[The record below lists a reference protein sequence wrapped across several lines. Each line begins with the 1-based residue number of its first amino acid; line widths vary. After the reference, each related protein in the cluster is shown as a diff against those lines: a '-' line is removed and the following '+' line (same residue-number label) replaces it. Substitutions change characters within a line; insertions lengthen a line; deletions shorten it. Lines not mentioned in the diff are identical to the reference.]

1 MPADV
6 ADVVVLGIR
15 HHGPGSA
22 RAVAEALDEVQP
34 DVVLIEGAPE
44 LDAVLPL
51 MASPDMRPPVAGL
64 VYAPDEPK
72 RAAFYPMA
80 VFSPEW
86 VAATW
91 ALRHGVEVHFTD
103 LPAAHQLALGFR
115 DDEKADSGRDP
126 ASVDGPAGPSRDNES
141 VAAERREA
149 DRESGDAPDD
159 NGGVLATPSD
169 RRPGDPVAGDPV
181 AGGDAGESGVGW
193 EVDADADPISVLAGA
208 AGFDDPERWWEDAVE
223 HRHGGLDRFT
233 AVMEAMAELRAD
245 GALARRHNR
254 SNERREAAMRRTL
267 RATMK
272 RADKVA
278 FVCGAWH
285 APALRPES
293 FPTAKHDTDLLKGL
307 PKVKV
312 AATWVPWTNGRLAF
326 RSGYG
331 AGVASPGWYE
341 HLFTAPDEV
350 STRWLARTAQ
360 LLRAE
365 EIPTSSATVIEAVR
379 LADALAALRE
389 RPLAGVSELTDATE
403 AVLCAGSKVPL
414 AIVGEKLFVGEALG
428 AVPDETPMVPLA
440 RDLEKQQKRLRLK
453 PSAAEQVITLDLRTE
468 THRARSHLLHRLR
481 LLDIPW
487 GEQVDSGRSKG
498 TFKESWRLQWHPEL
512 AVRLIDAS
520 GKGTTIAG
528 AAAATVAE
536 GVDDADIATLTE
548 LIETALLAE
557 LPEALASAMEA
568 LADRAAR
575 QRDTQRLMA
584 AVEPLA
590 RITRYGNVRRVD
602 TELVASV
609 LQGIAVRVSI
619 GLGAACTALDDDAAL
634 ALRRLIDGVHRGLAM
649 VDDAEQ
655 RTRWYTALAGVA
667 DQGGVHGTV
676 GGRATRLLLD
686 GGRITASDANRRLS
700 LRLSAG
706 AEALESAAWLDSFLS
721 GDAALLLHD
730 DELLDVVDDWLS
742 DVPAALFDDLLP
754 LVRRTFS
761 SFSQPERRMIG
772 QKARRLD
779 PSAAGGRAAGGAA
792 DGSDGDARFNPER
805 ARLAL
810 PVLRQILGTAP

>member
-1 MPADV
+1 V
-6 ADVVVLGIR
+6 ADRAEVVVLGIR

-22 RAVAEALDEVQP
+22 RAVAQALDEVQP
-34 DVVLIEGAPE
+34 EVVLIEGAPE

-64 VYAPDEPK
+64 VYAPDEPM

-103 LPAAHQLALGFR
+103 LPAAHQLALGEEDVSFP
-115 DDEKADSGRDP
+115 SGRP
-126 ASVDGPAGPSRDNES
+126 APAGTSDDNRS
-141 VAAERREA
+141 SAAELGRPDARLDDA
-149 DRESGDAPDD
+149 QQVGDTVLAGQPGEGERASAELAVDPEMD
-159 NGGVLATPSD
+159 PIGVLA
-169 RRPGDPVAGDPV
+169 A
-181 AGGDAGESGVGW
+181 
-193 EVDADADPISVLAGA
+193 A

-233 AVMEAMAELRAD
+233 AVNEAMAELRAD
-245 GALARRHNR
+245 GALAQRHKV
-254 SNERREAAMRRTL
+254 SNDRREAAMRKTL
-267 RATMK
+267 RSVMK
-272 RADKVA
+272 RVGEGKKVA

-285 APALRPES
+285 APALDPEA
-293 FPTAKHDTDLLKGL
+293 FPTAKADNDLLKGL
-307 PKVKV
+307 PKLKV

-331 AGVASPGWYE
+331 AGVTSPGWYE

-350 STRWLARTAQ
+350 SARWLARTAQ

-389 RPLAGVSELTDATE
+389 RPLAGLSELADATE
-403 AVLCAGSKVPL
+403 AVLCAGSPVPL
-414 AIVGEKLFVGEALG
+414 EIVGEKLFVGEALG

-440 RDLEKQQKRLRLK
+440 RDLEKQQKKLRLK
-453 PSAAEQVITLDLRTE
+453 PGAAEQVVTLDLRTE
-468 THRARSHLLHRLR
+468 SHRGRSHLLHRLQ
-481 LLDIPW
+481 LIGVPW
-487 GEQVDSGRSKG
+487 GDPVDSGRTKG

-520 GKGTTIAG
+520 GRGTTIAE
-528 AAAATVAE
+528 AAASTVAE
-536 GVDDADIATLTE
+536 GVADADIATLTE
-548 LIETALLAE
+548 LIESAMLAE
-557 LPEALASAMEA
+557 LPEALAAAMDA

-590 RITRYGNVRRVD
+590 RITRYGNVRQVD

-609 LQGIAVRVSI
+609 LHGIAVRVAI
-619 GLGAACTALDDDAAL
+619 GLGAACTALDDHAAT
-634 ALRRLIDGVHRGLAM
+634 AMRRLIDGVHRGLAM

-655 RTRWYTALAGVA
+655 RGRWYQALAGVA

-730 DELLDVVDDWLS
+730 DELLEVVDDWLS
-742 DVPAALFDDLLP
+742 EVPVTLFDDLLP

-761 SFSQPERRMIG
+761 AFSRPERRMIG

-779 PSAAGGRAAGGAA
+779 DSAGGGATGTGGN
-792 DGSDGDARFNPER
+792 GDAAFDPER
-805 ARLAL
+805 ARRAL
-810 PVLRQILGTAP
+810 PVLRQILGTAGTAGAAS